1 MEGLKESA
9 EFLVKLQEGGMTPK
23 TLLRLLDCDVSIDA
37 SVGEWKGKVFLKLP
51 HLSNVFLEFMKK
63 YEEENKESN
72 TN

>member
-1 MEGLKESA
+1 
-9 EFLVKLQEGGMTPK
+9 MTPK

-51 HLSNVFLEFMKK
+51 HLSNIFLEYMKE
-63 YEEENKESN
+63 YEEENKEPN